1 VPRRSTQLKSSQ
13 RFEQVGARRAARRD
27 ATARSDKVPGRE
39 ALVVGQRL
47 EERRRGGVRER
58 QEGEPA
64 ISVGGNDGTRRE
76 AAEPSAAVV
85 EHDRPDEGGHELILP
100 GGWRPRLIRVS
111 HVIEHN
117 RSWALVLLFLL
128 IAVESAGVPLPG
140 ETALVASGVLASQG
154 KLDIV
159 AVIVIASVAAIVG
172 DNMGYWIGRKG
183 GRALLERW
191 SLVSRHAKKV
201 LPRAERLF
209 AKHGGKTV
217 FFGRFVAILRF
228 TAAWLAGISHMP
240 WLRFLVFNAAG
251 GILWATLVGL
261 IAYYVG
267 GAAADAIQT
276 YGLYAA
282 GGIIVATA
290 GVVLALR
297 WWERRMLANEE

>member
-1 VPRRSTQLKSSQ
+1 
-13 RFEQVGARRAARRD
+13 
-27 ATARSDKVPGRE
+27 VPGRKPLSLGQRRE
-39 ALVVGQRL
+39 ECRGSIVRKRQERQSRALVCG
-47 EERRRGGVRER
+47 
-58 QEGEPA
+58 
-64 ISVGGNDGTRRE
+64 SDGTRRE

-85 EHDRPDEGGHELILP
+85 EDDRSHEGGHEPIVP
-100 GGWRPRLIRVS
+100 GEVRPRLIRVS
-111 HVIEHN
+111 HVIEHH
-117 RSWALVLLFLL
+117 RSWALILLFLL

-159 AVIVIASVAAIVG
+159 AVIVVASIAAIVG
-172 DNMGYWIGRKG
+172 DNIGYWIGRKG
-183 GRALLERW
+183 GRPLLERW
-191 SLVSRHAKKV
+191 SLISRHANKV

-228 TAAWLAGISHMP
+228 TAAWMAGISHMQ

-251 GILWATLVGL
+251 GVLWATLVGL
-261 IAYYVG
+261 VAYYVG

-282 GGIIVATA
+282 GGIVVATV